1 MTGFLCSLGGVC
13 LTSLQT
19 IRYCY
24 SHSYMYVAFEIMFK
38 VPYKKDAM
46 LLCLQCEHPDIIT

>member
-24 SHSYMYVAFEIMFK
+24 SHSYVAFEIIFK